1 MCDNL
6 IEAFLQSTNENFII
20 DYKHIGK
27 IDLENEFGSFRE
39 IKCKLNDNDNKKLD
53 QNQNKYTSHS
63 YYDTIYL
70 NSIEYIVPS
79 RIRLT
84 SK

>member
-27 IDLENEFGSFRE
+27 IDLENEFGSFRG
-39 IKCKLNDNDNKKLD
+39 IKCKMNDNDNKKLN
-53 QNQNKYTSHS
+53 QNQNKYTSYS
-63 YYDTIYL
+63 CVDTIYV

-79 RIRLT
+79 RVKLT

>member
-27 IDLENEFGSFRE
+27 IDLENTFGSFRG
-39 IKCKLNDNDNKKLD
+39 IRCKLNDNDNKKLD
-53 QNQNKYTSHS
+53 QNQNKYTSYS
-63 YYDTIYL
+63 YNDTIYL

-79 RIRLT
+79 RVKFT